1 MRLTLLLAAGLLA
14 APTVFAADVD
24 RENVTVGTEGADRIE
39 VSFDFMAADLRID
52 PGDIAAA
59 AEMEIMYD
67 VKRVDYVVDYDVRNG
82 TGYLVAE
89 SERLDDDD
97 IHDDGAENEWSVVL
111 SRNYPVSID
120 MEMGAC
126 DATLNLGGL
135 QLQDLSLEVGAVSAD
150 IDFDEPNPVRC
161 DRIDIKAGAASLDMT
176 GIGNANFDLFRFE
189 GGAGSFDL
197 DFRGEYHGVSTI
209 EIEVG
214 MGSADIILPEGVACC
229 VETDGDGLL
238 SSIDFHGGGLIEVFD
253 DIYETENYDD
263 AETRILLQIDV
274 GLGAIDVYWK

>member
-1 MRLTLLLAAGLLA
+1 MRLTLLLAAGLLGP
-14 APTVFAADVD
+14 PTVFAADVE
-24 RENVTVGTEGADRIE
+24 RENVTVGAEGAERIE

-59 AEMEIMYD
+59 AEMEIVYD
-67 VKRVDYVVDYDVRNG
+67 VNRVEYAVDYDVRNG

-97 IHDDGAENEWSVVL
+97 INDDGAENEWSVVL
-111 SRNYPVSID
+111 SKNYPVTID

-135 QLQDLSLEVGAVSAD
+135 QLQELSLEVGAVSAE
-150 IDFDEPNPVRC
+150 IGFGEPNPVRC
-161 DRIDIKAGAASLDMT
+161 DRIDIEAGAVSLDMT
-176 GIGNANFDLFRFE
+176 DIGNANFDLFSFE

-214 MGSADIILPEGVACC
+214 MGSADIILPEGVACR
-229 VETDGDGLL
+229 VETDGEGLL
-238 SSIDFHGGGLIEVFD
+238 SSMDFHGGSLVEVSD
-253 DIYETENYDD
+253 DVYETENYDD